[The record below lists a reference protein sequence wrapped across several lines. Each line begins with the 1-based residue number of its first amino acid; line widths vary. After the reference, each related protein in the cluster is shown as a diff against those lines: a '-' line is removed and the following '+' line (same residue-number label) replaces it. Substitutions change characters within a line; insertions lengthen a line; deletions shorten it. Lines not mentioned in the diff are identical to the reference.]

1 VLEAGNYKPVS
12 VLPAMS
18 KKKNEN
24 SLEIQLVK
32 YFDKIVN
39 PFLAA
44 FRCGFGCQSTLLRV
58 IEDWKKALD
67 KNEYLAAILMDLS
80 KAFDCL
86 PHDLLLMKLKA
97 YGLSQSALEML
108 NSYLTNRKQCVKIG
122 QNTSDLSDIAKGV
135 TQGSILGPMLFKIFV
150 NDLFFFVHKCELYNY
165 ADDNT
170 LSKSD
175 KSLEKVIASLEED
188 SKALINW
195 FSVNKMQ
202 ANHEKFQAIS
212 LGKKTPDKNI
222 IFNLDGISIVCDD
235 EVKLLGVTIDFKLNV
250 NSHITINICKKAARQ
265 LNVLKW
271 IGKHLYRFG
280 KLTIYHSFIMSN
292 FSYCPLTWHLC
303 TEQNSKK

>member
-1 VLEAGNYKPVS
+1 
-12 VLPAMS
+12 M
-18 KKKNEN
+18 
-24 SLEIQLVK
+24 
-32 YFDKIVN
+32 
-39 PFLAA
+39 
-44 FRCGFGCQSTLLRV
+44 
-58 IEDWKKALD
+58 
-67 KNEYLAAILMDLS
+67 
-80 KAFDCL
+80 
-86 PHDLLLMKLKA
+86 
-97 YGLSQSALEML
+97 
-108 NSYLTNRKQCVKIG
+108 
-122 QNTSDLSDIAKGV
+122 
-135 TQGSILGPMLFKIFV
+135 
-150 NDLFFFVHKCELYNY
+150 
-165 ADDNT
+165 
-170 LSKSD
+170 SKSD